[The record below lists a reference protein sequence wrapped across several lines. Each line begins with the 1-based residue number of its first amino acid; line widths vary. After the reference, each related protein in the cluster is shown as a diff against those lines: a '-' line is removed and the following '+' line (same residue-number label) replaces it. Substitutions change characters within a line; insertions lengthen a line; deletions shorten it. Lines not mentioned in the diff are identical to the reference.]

1 MAAARSSRDPRDR
14 LMVQL
19 LARTGMRVGE
29 LVNLD
34 AVVQI
39 GANHWLRIPT
49 LDHSLATFAGHI
61 AYHTDKLPQT
71 YTDSY
76 SYSASATANS
86 YSANP
91 SRDQQQR
98 PDKTPA

>member
-14 LMVQL
+14 LMVEL

-29 LVNLD
+29 LVNLEAD

-49 LDHSLATFAGHI
+49 LDHSLATFAGHT
-61 AYHTDKLPQT
+61 AYNTDELRADRHRFAFLLGISDGERLFSEPQ
-71 YTDSY
+71 S
-76 SYSASATANS
+76 
-86 YSANP
+86 
-91 SRDQQQR
+91 
-98 PDKTPA
+98 

>member
-29 LVNLD
+29 LVNLEAD

-39 GANHWLRIPT
+39 GANH
-49 LDHSLATFAGHI
+49 
-61 AYHTDKLPQT
+61 
-71 YTDSY
+71 
-76 SYSASATANS
+76 
-86 YSANP
+86 
-91 SRDQQQR
+91 
-98 PDKTPA
+98 